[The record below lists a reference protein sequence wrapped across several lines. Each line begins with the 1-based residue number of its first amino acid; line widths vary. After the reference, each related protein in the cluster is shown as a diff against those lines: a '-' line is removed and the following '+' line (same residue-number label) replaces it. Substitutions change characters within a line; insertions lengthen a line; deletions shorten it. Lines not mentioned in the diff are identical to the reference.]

1 MPGDREERNR
11 VFGVPIGPAPGA
23 RREPAGRAGR
33 EPQREPAARPGREPL
48 REPAARPRRESQRE
62 SQRVLGFH
70 VDWFGPG
77 HQDVLDALRHPVRG
91 FRRWRQRRAE
101 GP

>member
-1 MPGDREERNR
+1 VGVVASDREERNR

-23 RREPAGRAGR
+23 RRETGVRR
-33 EPQREPAARPGREPL
+33 ETGAKRETGPGRES
-48 REPAARPRRESQRE
+48 RARPRQE
-62 SQRVLGFH
+62 SQRVLGFP

-91 FRRWRQRRAE
+91 FQHWRQRRAE

>member
-11 VFGVPIGPAPGA
+11 VFGVSIGPAPGA
-23 RREPAGRAGR
+23 RREPAG
-33 EPQREPAARPGREPL
+33 
-48 REPAARPRRESQRE
+48 RPRRESQRE
-62 SQRVLGFH
+62 SQRVLGFP

-77 HQDVLDALRHPVRG
+77 HQDVLDALRHPARG
-91 FRRWRQRRAE
+91 FQRWRQRRAE

>member
-1 MPGDREERNR
+1 MAGDREERNR

-23 RREPAGRAGR
+23 RRETDAKR
-33 EPQREPAARPGREPL
+33 ETSARRETGAKRETG
-48 REPAARPRRESQRE
+48 PRRETGAGPRPE
-62 SQRVLGFH
+62 SQRVLGFP

-77 HQDVLDALRHPVRG
+77 RQDVLDALRHPVRG
-91 FRRWRQRRAE
+91 FQRWRQRRAE

>member
-23 RREPAGRAGR
+23 RREPAGRA
-33 EPQREPAARPGREPL
+33 GREPL

>member
-1 MPGDREERNR
+1 VGAAAGDREERNR

-23 RREPAGRAGR
+23 R
-33 EPQREPAARPGREPL
+33 PQRGQ
-48 REPAARPRRESQRE
+48 RESLRGQRGPLRE
-62 SQRVLGFH
+62 SQRVLGFP

-77 HQDVLDALRHPVRG
+77 KHGVLDALRHPVRA

>member
-1 MPGDREERNR
+1 VGAVAGDREERNR

-23 RREPAGRAGR
+23 G
-33 EPQREPAARPGREPL
+33 PL
-48 REPAARPRRESQRE
+48 RESQRPQWEPQPGQRKPQPGQRKPRRE
-62 SQRVLGFH
+62 SQRVLGFP

-77 HQDVLDALRHPVRG
+77 KHDVLDALRHPVRA
-91 FRRWRQRRAE
+91 FLRWRQRRAE